1 MPLIASGSRPRRSHG
16 VLWTLGVIGFA
27 ISWGPEARGQDAPE
41 RPKGSAPRSQQGS
54 GELNFANGLFRDRRY
69 ELAAEEY
76 DRFLKEADPG
86 PDADAARF
94 GLASSRLFQGRY
106 AEARRHF
113 EDFVKAAPGH
123 ANAPTA
129 WYRIGE
135 AAYMLGDWPAARRA
149 LETFTA
155 GNPEHRYLE
164 TAWPYLGDVCFRSG
178 DLAQARRAYERSLE
192 LHPKGRLANR
202 ARFGLGRTLAQGDDP
217 DAALTVLTALARGG
231 GPDWSDKA
239 WFQVGRIQAEK
250 GRFAEAVE
258 AFETLERAAPRGA
271 QVAEARQNR
280 AEALIRLGRRDEAEP
295 LLRPLVADAA
305 QPLAARAA
313 FALVTSLLDRG
324 EAAEALTVCD
334 EALPRLGKDPAAP
347 ALLFRSAEAAQ
358 KLGQADAARARFLR
372 VAEADPNDPWADDAA
387 LRAARLAL
395 EARDHAAARGVAAT
409 FATRFPQSPLR
420 ADARLIESRAALSA
434 NRPKDA
440 IAILT
445 ASLAEDKPSP
455 ATEQVQRYYLGLAF
469 RADGQS
475 ARAAEILDSLA
486 RSPSAPVAADAQ
498 YMVGQG
504 HIEAGRFAEA
514 IPPLEGYL
522 AGKADGEVADYALAH
537 LAQARVELGQA
548 DAASKSLEELTRR
561 FPKSKALP
569 PTRLRLAEAALKA
582 GDRDRAAELFRLVI
596 AGPDPSLAARAR
608 SGLGF
613 ALLEGGK
620 AEEAAGVFAAV
631 QRQNPNDPLAPE
643 AALSRGRALEAAKK
657 TDEALAAYAQ
667 VVEDHPKTEQAGL
680 ATLARARLLIDA
692 GRPDDAAKAYAR
704 YVQDG
709 PGPAG
714 KEKGAGLDAV
724 LAEWGWALVDA
735 GKAAEADKVFTRL
748 LGEFPESPSAAD
760 ARFNLAESAYQA
772 KDHDEALRLLAPLV
786 AEGSKADPKLVQ
798 SALYRLGRTQV
809 ERKDWPGA
817 AETFRRLLAEYPTG
831 RFLRE
836 ARFWRAEVALQAEDY
851 KTAEA
856 DFQALATELA
866 TPSDPKELVGTAR
879 RRHIQ
884 CLVALRRWQDALTAV
899 EAWKPEGPE
908 DSSRD
913 EMEYSRGRAL
923 QGLARFDEARA
934 AYQTVI
940 NAAKGGELAA
950 RAQLM
955 RGETFFHQK
964 AYHEALRE
972 FLKVDILYDA
982 PRWQAAAL
990 LEAGKVHEQLDQWA
1004 DAAETY
1010 QKLLSKFPGDPHA
1023 AEATTRLDAARQRAG
1038 SAAGASAANIP

>member
-1 MPLIASGSRPRRSHG
+1 M
-16 VLWTLGVIGFA
+16 
-27 ISWGPEARGQDAPE
+27 
-41 RPKGSAPRSQQGS
+41 
-54 GELNFANGLFRDRRY
+54 
-69 ELAAEEY
+69 
-76 DRFLKEADPG
+76 
-86 PDADAARF
+86 
-94 GLASSRLFQGRY
+94 
-106 AEARRHF
+106 
-113 EDFVKAAPGH
+113 
-123 ANAPTA
+123 
-129 WYRIGE
+129 
-135 AAYMLGDWPAARRA
+135 
-149 LETFTA
+149 
-155 GNPEHRYLE
+155 
-164 TAWPYLGDVCFRSG
+164 
-178 DLAQARRAYERSLE
+178 
-192 LHPKGRLANR
+192 
-202 ARFGLGRTLAQGDDP
+202 
-217 DAALTVLTALARGG
+217 
-231 GPDWSDKA
+231 
-239 WFQVGRIQAEK
+239 
-250 GRFAEAVE
+250 
-258 AFETLERAAPRGA
+258 
-271 QVAEARQNR
+271 
-280 AEALIRLGRRDEAEP
+280 
-295 LLRPLVADAA
+295 ADAA

-313 FALVTSLLDRG
+313 FALVTSLLERG

-334 EALPRLGKDPAAP
+334 EALTRLGKDPAAP

-395 EARDHAAARGVAAT
+395 EARDHAAARAVAAT
-409 FATRFPQSPLR
+409 FATRFPKSPLR

-475 ARAAEILDSLA
+475 AKAAEILDALA

-498 YMVGQG
+498 YMIGQG

-548 DAASKSLEELTRR
+548 DAASKALEELARR
-561 FPKSKALP
+561 FPKSKALA

-596 AGPDPSLAARAR
+596 EGADPSLAARAR

-620 AEEAAGVFAAV
+620 AEEAAGVFAAL
-631 QRQNPNDPLAPE
+631 QQANPDDPLAPE
-643 AALSRGRALEAAKK
+643 AALARGRALDAAKK

-667 VVEDHPKTEQAGL
+667 VAEDYPKTEQAGL
-680 ATLARARLLIDA
+680 ATLARARLLVDA
-692 GRPDDAAKAYAR
+692 GRPDDAAQAYAR

-709 PGPAG
+709 PAPGANDQ
-714 KEKGAGLDAV
+714 GAGLDAV

-772 KDHDEALRLLAPLV
+772 KDYDEVLRLLAPLV
-786 AEGSKADPKLVQ
+786 AEGSKADPKLIQ

-817 AETFRRLLAEYPTG
+817 AETFGRLLAEYPQG

-856 DFQALATELA
+856 DFAGPRDRARHPVRPQGAGRHGPSAAHPVPGRPRALAGCPDRRRGVEAGGARRFVQGRDGVFPGPGVAGPGPLRRGPRRLPGGHRRRQGGRPGRPRPA
-866 TPSDPKELVGTAR
+866 DAGRDLLPSEGVSRGAPRIPEGRHPLRRPPMAGGRAPGGGESPRTAR
-879 RRHIQ
+879 PMGRR
-884 CLVALRRWQDALTAV
+884 RRDLSEAAV
-899 EAWKPEGPE
+899 QVPRRPP
-908 DSSRD
+908 RR
-913 EMEYSRGRAL
+913 RGHDP
-923 QGLARFDEARA
+923 AR
-934 AYQTVI
+934 
-940 NAAKGGELAA
+940 
-950 RAQLM
+950 
-955 RGETFFHQK
+955 RG
-964 AYHEALRE
+964 
-972 FLKVDILYDA
+972 V
-982 PRWQAAAL
+982 
-990 LEAGKVHEQLDQWA
+990 
-1004 DAAETY
+1004 
-1010 QKLLSKFPGDPHA
+1010 
-1023 AEATTRLDAARQRAG
+1023 
-1038 SAAGASAANIP
+1038 ASARGTRPGPRTADVP